1 MPAVLPRG
9 ERFPLIR
16 RTNMSGR
23 ALDVLVAPRCS
34 PGRGRA
40 RFQRSMKTFD
50 PLADPESVFP
60 ILSDIALFGGLSERQ
75 LSEVCR
81 WLEQGAFVKG
91 EHIFRKGDDPSHI
104 YIVTRGKIDL
114 LIMEQGLALQKK
126 TLVAG
131 ECFGEASLMSMQ
143 RHAATAVAR
152 EDSEVIVLSRRA
164 LLRLQKEDA
173 ALFSLLMMNI
183 ARELARRLRLTDDIL
198 LRLMQ
203 THDSG

>member
-1 MPAVLPRG
+1 
-9 ERFPLIR
+9 
-16 RTNMSGR
+16 
-23 ALDVLVAPRCS
+23 
-34 PGRGRA
+34 
-40 RFQRSMKTFD
+40 MKTFD

-81 WLEQGAFVKG
+81 WLEQGAFAKG

-114 LIMEQGLALQKK
+114 FIMEQGLALQKK

-152 EDSEVIVLSRRA
+152 EDSDVIVLSKRA

-203 THDSG
+203 THDGG

>member
-1 MPAVLPRG
+1 M
-9 ERFPLIR
+9 
-16 RTNMSGR
+16 
-23 ALDVLVAPRCS
+23 
-34 PGRGRA
+34 
-40 RFQRSMKTFD
+40 MKTFS
-50 PLADPESVFP
+50 PLADAESVFP
-60 ILSDIALFGGLSERQ
+60 ILSDIALFGGMTERQ
-75 LSEVCR
+75 LSGVCR
-81 WLEQGAFVKG
+81 WLEQGTFVQG
-91 EHIFRKGDDPSHI
+91 EHIFQKGDNPSHI

-114 LIMEQGLALQKK
+114 LIVEQGIALQKK

-131 ECFGEASLMSMQ
+131 DCFGEASLMSMQ

-152 EDSEVIVLSRRA
+152 EDSDVIVLSKHA

-198 LRLMQ
+198 LRLMR

>member
-1 MPAVLPRG
+1 
-9 ERFPLIR
+9 
-16 RTNMSGR
+16 
-23 ALDVLVAPRCS
+23 
-34 PGRGRA
+34 
-40 RFQRSMKTFD
+40 MKTFV

-60 ILSDIALFGGLSERQ
+60 LLSDIALFGALSGRQ
-75 LSEVCR
+75 MSEVCR
-81 WLEQGAFVKG
+81 WLEQGVFDRG
-91 EHIFRKGDDPSHI
+91 EYIFQKGDVPSHI

-114 LIMEQGLALQKK
+114 LIVDQGLTVQKK

-131 ECFGEASLMSMQ
+131 DCFGEASLMSMQ

-152 EDSEVIVLSRRA
+152 EDSEVIVLSKHA

-183 ARELARRLRLTDDIL
+183 ARELARRLRLTDEL
-198 LRLMQ
+198 LLGHMR